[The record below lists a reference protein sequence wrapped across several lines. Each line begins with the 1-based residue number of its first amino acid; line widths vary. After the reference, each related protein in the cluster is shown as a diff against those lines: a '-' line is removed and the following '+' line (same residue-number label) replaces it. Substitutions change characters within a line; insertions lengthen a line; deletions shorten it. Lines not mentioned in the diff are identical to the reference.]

1 MKTYTKLSQIEH
13 VLKRP
18 GMYIGSIE
26 KEISNMDILH
36 NNKII
41 EKEIEYSSGLY
52 KIFDEIISN
61 SYDEA
66 IRNKNVKNI
75 HIDIIDN
82 TISIM
87 NDGSSVEV
95 VIDKKN
101 NIYLPE
107 LVFGHLLT
115 SSTFTEE
122 KRITAGTHGLG
133 AKLTNIYSKRF
144 EIDIGDSKNKLNYT
158 QIFEN
163 NLSKINKPKIKK
175 YSGKDYVKITYIPD
189 YEKFGFNSLT
199 DDIKALFHK
208 RTYDIAGILSNV
220 KLYFNQKIIE
230 INTFQDYAKLYF
242 DKSQDY
248 ITQKCGHRPDWAG
261 PAFGPSEFIITNSI
275 NDKFKHVSFV
285 NGVHTKN
292 GGKHVDHLV
301 KQIIENMQKAI
312 KRKYKSAK
320 IRDSFIKDKI
330 TIFLNSVIVNPVFS
344 SQTKDALSSNVS
356 NDFCEIK
363 NNTMKSM
370 IDRLDL
376 TTEIISLI
384 KAKELSELEKNET
397 KRKKTKL
404 KGVNKLYDANY
415 AGTSKSN
422 ECSLILTEGDSAKT
436 MAISGLSAIKKG
448 NDYYG
453 VFPLKGKLLNVREA
467 SHKQIIEN
475 EEFNNIK
482 QILGLKMGQTYTKD
496 NINELRY
503 GSIILMMDADP
514 DGSHIK
520 GLFLN
525 IMDYYFPSLLKLDKF
540 MKVIITPVVKVS
552 KQKEI
557 KSFYSLTDFNKWKL
571 NNKDFNNWKI
581 KYYKGLGTSTS
592 DEAKEYFNNLDKHL
606 ISFSWDNK
614 ADKSII
620 LAFSK
625 KQADNRKLWL
635 ANYNKDEILDTNNPI
650 LTISDFI
657 HKELK
662 HFSNEDNIRSIP
674 HLLDGFKPSQRKIL
688 YTLLNISNNE
698 LKVSQL
704 AGLVS
709 QKSAYHH
716 GENSLVSTIIS
727 MAQNFIGS
735 NNLNTLL
742 PIGQFGSRLMGGKD
756 SASARY
762 IFTKLNET
770 IKLIFNKNDNFQLDF
785 LNDDGFLI
793 EPEYY
798 LPIVPMLL
806 INGSEGIG
814 SGYSTFIPKFKLE
827 DVKNSILSKLENDRF
842 LNLEPGYENFTGL
855 IQKVDKTTYQSLGK
869 YKLEKEKIIITELP
883 IGIWTEDY
891 NNYLDN
897 ISEKER
903 WFKTYKN
910 NCTEKDILFEIKTND
925 FTYIEKLHTENK
937 LIQLLRL
944 AKNINLTNMHCF
956 SSDGRLKKYNTINDI
971 LNEYY
976 DFRLEGYQKRKIH
989 LIKTLKENI
998 QIENSKLLF
1007 IKAVTSNKLKLYQL
1021 DDDKIIKELDK
1032 MKLYKNNGYDYL
1044 LNMSIR
1050 GITKYKINELDNKI
1064 NELKKFLNKLNKLST
1079 KDLWIQDLK
1088 TI

>member
-1 MKTYTKLSQIEH
+1 MKTYTKLSQVEH

-26 KEISNMDILH
+26 KETSIIDIFH

-41 EKEIEYSSGLY
+41 EKEIEYSTGLY
-52 KIFDEIISN
+52 KIYDEIISN

-75 HIDIIDN
+75 HINIIDN
-82 TISIM
+82 SISIM
-87 NDGSSVEV
+87 NDGSSVQA

-101 NIYLPE
+101 NVYLPE
-107 LVFGHLLT
+107 LIFGHLLT

-144 EIDIGDSKNKLNYT
+144 EIDIGDSKNKLQYT

-163 NLSKINKPKIKK
+163 NLSKINKPKIIK
-175 YSGKDYVKITYIPD
+175 YSGKDYVKITFTPD
-189 YEKFGFNSLT
+189 YEKFGLDKLT
-199 DDIKALFHK
+199 DDIKSLFQK
-208 RTYDIAGILSNV
+208 RAYDIAGILSNV
-220 KLYFNQKIIE
+220 KLYFNEQLIE
-230 INTFQDYAKLYF
+230 INSFQDYAKLYF

-248 ITQKCGHRPDWAG
+248 VTQKCGSTSQ
-261 PAFGPSEFIITNSI
+261 SEFIITNSTH
-275 NDKFKHVSFV
+275 DKFKHVSFV

-292 GGKHVDHLV
+292 GGKHIDHII
-301 KQIIENMQKAI
+301 KQIIDNMQKAI
-312 KRKYKSAK
+312 KKKYKTAK

-330 TIFLNSVIVNPVFS
+330 TILLNSVIVNPVFS

-356 NDFCEIK
+356 DDFCQIK
-363 NNTMKSM
+363 NNTMKSI
-370 IDRLDL
+370 IDKLDL

-384 KAKELSELEKNET
+384 KARELTELEKNET

-415 AGTSKSN
+415 AGTSKSKD
-422 ECSLILTEGDSAKT
+422 CSLILTEGDSAKT

-448 NDYYG
+448 NDHYG

-475 EEFNNIK
+475 EEFNSIK
-482 QILGLKMGQTYTKD
+482 QILGLKMGHTYTKD
-496 NINELRY
+496 NIHELRY

-525 IMDYYFPSLLKLDKF
+525 IMDYYFPSLLKLDNF
-540 MKVIITPVVKVS
+540 VKVLITPVVKIT
-552 KQKEI
+552 KQKEVI
-557 KSFYSLTDFNKWKL
+557 PFYSLTDFEKWKS
-571 NNKDFNNWKI
+571 NTKEFNNWKI

-592 DEAKEYFNNLDKHL
+592 EEAREYFNNLDKHL

-614 ADKSII
+614 ADSSII

-625 KQADNRKLWL
+625 KQADNRKKWL
-635 ANYNKDEILDTNNPI
+635 SNYDRDEILDIKNSTI
-650 LTISDFI
+650 TISDFI

-674 HLLDGFKPSQRKIL
+674 HLLDGFKPSHRKIL
-688 YTLLNISNNE
+688 YTLLNMPNNE

-704 AGLVS
+704 TGLVS

-762 IFTKLNET
+762 IFTKLNDT
-770 IKLIFNKNDNFQLDF
+770 MKLIFNKDDNFQLDF

-793 EPEYY
+793 EPEHY

-855 IQKVDKTTYQSLGK
+855 IQKVDKTTYQSIGK
-869 YKLEKEKIIITELP
+869 YKLEKDKIIITELP
-883 IGIWTEDY
+883 IGVWTEDY

-897 ISEKER
+897 MSENER

-925 FTYIEKLHTENK
+925 FTFIEKLHTENK
-937 LIQLLRL
+937 LIQILRL

-956 SSDGRLKKYNTINDI
+956 SSDGKLKKYNTINDI

-976 DFRLEGYQKRKIH
+976 DFRLEAYQKRKIH

-1007 IKAVTSNKLKLYQL
+1007 IKAVISNKLKLYQM
-1021 DDDKIIKELDK
+1021 DDDKIIKEMNK

-1050 GITKYKINELDNKI
+1050 GITKNKINDLDNKI
-1064 NELKKFLNKLNKLST
+1064 NELKKSLNKLNKMSN

-1088 TI
+1088 II

>member
-26 KEISNMDILH
+26 KEISIIDIFS
-36 NNKII
+36 NKKII
-41 EKEIEYSSGLY
+41 EKEIEYSPGLY
-52 KIFDEIISN
+52 KIYDEIISN

-75 HIDIIDN
+75 HINIIDN
-82 TISIM
+82 SISIM
-87 NDGSSVEV
+87 NDGSSIEAVM
-95 VIDKKN
+95 DKKN
-101 NIYLPE
+101 NVYLPE
-107 LVFGHLLT
+107 LIFGQLLT

-144 EIDIGDSKNKLNYT
+144 EIDIGDAKNKLNYT

-163 NLSKINKPKIKK
+163 NLSKINKPKITK
-175 YSGKDYVKITYIPD
+175 YNGKDYVKITFIPD
-189 YEKFGFNSLT
+189 YEKFGLDKLT
-199 DDIKALFHK
+199 DDITSLFQK
-208 RTYDIAGILSNV
+208 RAYDIAGILSNV
-220 KLYFNQKIIE
+220 KIYFNNTLIE
-230 INTFQDYAKLYF
+230 INSFQDYAKLYF

-248 ITQKCGHRPDWAG
+248 ITQKCG
-261 PAFGPSEFIITNSI
+261 PSEFIITNSVH
-275 NDKFKHVSFV
+275 DKYKHVSFV

-292 GGKHVDHLV
+292 GGKHVDHLL
-301 KQIIENMQKAI
+301 KQIIDNMQKAI
-312 KRKYKSAK
+312 KKKYKSAK

-330 TIFLNSVIVNPVFS
+330 TIFLNSVIENPVFS
-344 SQTKDALSSNVS
+344 SQTKDALSSNLS
-356 NDFCEIK
+356 DNFCEIK
-363 NNTMKSM
+363 QNTMKSV

-376 TTEIISLI
+376 TTEILSLI
-384 KAKELSELEKNET
+384 KAKELIELEKNES

-415 AGTSKSN
+415 AGTSKSKD
-422 ECSLILTEGDSAKT
+422 CSLILTEGDSAKT
-436 MAISGLSAIKKG
+436 MAISGLSAIKRG
-448 NDYYG
+448 NDIFG

-475 EEFNNIK
+475 EEFNSIK
-482 QILGLKMGQTYTKD
+482 QILGLKMGHTYTKD
-496 NINELRY
+496 NIHELRY

-525 IMDYYFPSLLKLDKF
+525 IMDYYFPSLLKLDNF
-540 MKVIITPVVKVS
+540 VKVLITPVVKIT
-552 KQKEI
+552 KQKEVI
-557 KSFYSLTDFNKWKL
+557 PFYSLTDFEKWKS
-571 NNKDFNNWKI
+571 NTKEFNNWKI

-592 DEAKEYFNNLDKHL
+592 EEAREYFNNLDKHL

-614 ADKSII
+614 ADSSII

-625 KQADNRKLWL
+625 KQADNRKKWL
-635 ANYNKDEILDTNNPI
+635 SNYDRDEILDNKSTTV
-650 LTISDFI
+650 TISDFI

-662 HFSNEDNIRSIP
+662 HFSNEDNVRSIP

-688 YTLLNISNNE
+688 YTLLNMPNNE

-704 AGLVS
+704 TGLVS

-770 IKLIFNKNDNFQLDF
+770 IKLIFNKDDNFQLDF

-842 LNLEPGYENFTGL
+842 LNLDPGYENFTGL
-855 IQKVDKTTYQSLGK
+855 IQKVDKTTYQSIGK

-883 IGIWTEDY
+883 IGVWTEDY
-891 NNYLDN
+891 NNHLDN
-897 ISEKER
+897 MSENER

-925 FTYIEKLHTENK
+925 FSFIEKLHTENK
-937 LIQLLRL
+937 LIQILRL

-956 SSDGRLKKYNTINDI
+956 SSDGKLKKYNTINDI
-971 LNEYY
+971 LNEFY
-976 DFRLEGYQKRKIH
+976 DFRLEAYQKRKIH

-1007 IKAVTSNKLKLYQL
+1007 IKAVTSNKLKLYQM
-1021 DDDKIIKELDK
+1021 DDDKIIKEMDK

-1050 GITKYKINELDNKI
+1050 GITKNKINDLDNKI
-1064 NELKKFLNKLNKLST
+1064 NELKKSLNKLNKLST